1 LAKKDY
7 YLEISSKPDSLPE
20 VEDFLERIGSEN
32 NLDKTILNNLIISIN
47 EATTNGMMHGNKGDI
62 NKKVKIS
69 ISITDTEIISVIKDE
84 GKGFDP
90 SQVPDPTR
98 PENLFKESG
107 RGLFIMNT
115 CCKSVKYDFHPEG
128 TELTLVMKL

>member
-7 YLEISSKPDSLPE
+7 KLEISSNPNSLPE
-20 VEDFLERIGSEN
+20 VENFLEIIGTEN
-32 NLDKTILNNLIISIN
+32 KLDKSILNNLIISIN
-47 EATTNGMMHGNKGDI
+47 EATTNAMMHGNKGDRG
-62 NKKVKIS
+62 KKVKIS
-69 ISITDTEIISVIKDE
+69 ISITDDEIISVIKDE

-90 SQVPDPTR
+90 SKVPDPTR

-115 CCKSVKYDFHPEG
+115 CCKTVKYDFHQDG
-128 TELTLVMKL
+128 TQLTLVMKL